1 MEGIAARHN
10 DGLLCLDEIAQVDAS
25 KAGEIA
31 YMLPNGKGKQR
42 STKNG
47 TAKEIQQWCLALL
60 SNGEIDLKSH
70 ADSVRKSTYAGQE
83 MRVINIPADN
93 CEFACFDTI
102 HERQTALCLLTVWTR
117 QYEKITVQRLTH
129 GLIT

>member
-1 MEGIAARHN
+1 
-10 DGLLCLDEIAQVDAS
+10 
-25 KAGEIA
+25 
-31 YMLPNGKGKQR
+31 MLPNGKGKQR

-93 CEFACFDTI
+93 CEFACFLSIFTGKANGALFADLLDKAVRENHGTAFNAWLDHLTINYDTI
-102 HERQTALCLLTVWTR
+102 KE
-117 QYEKITVQRLTH
+117 
-129 GLIT
+129 GLARF

>member
-1 MEGIAARHN
+1 MTVAASVISDPKEYIRSWRATDNGLEGIAARHN

-47 TAKEIQQWCLALL
+47 TAK
-60 SNGEIDLKSH
+60 
-70 ADSVRKSTYAGQE
+70 
-83 MRVINIPADN
+83 
-93 CEFACFDTI
+93 
-102 HERQTALCLLTVWTR
+102 
-117 QYEKITVQRLTH
+117 
-129 GLIT
+129 